1 MGVRGDDEAYVWRM
15 RGRQIGV
22 FDEVG
27 VDNRVEKM
35 VVDRVVDVRVLIIVN
50 PVKLWPSVEARFRD
64 AIDENP
70 HQRVR

>member
-27 VDNRVEKM
+27 VDNGIEKM
-35 VVDRVVDVRVLIIVN
+35 VVDRVVDVRVLIIVD
-50 PVKLWPSVEARFRD
+50 PVKLWASVEARFWD
-64 AIDENP
+64 VIDENA

>member
-15 RGRQIGV
+15 RRRQIGV
-22 FDEVG
+22 FDEIG
-27 VDNRVEKM
+27 VYNRVEKM

-50 PVKLWPSVEARFRD
+50 PVKLSLSVGARPWG
-64 AIDENP
+64 AIDENA

>member
-1 MGVRGDDEAYVWRM
+1 MGVRGDDEAYVCRM

-35 VVDRVVDVRVLIIVN
+35 VVDRVVNVRVLIVVN
-50 PVKLWPSVEARFRD
+50 PVKLLPSVEARIRD

-70 HQRVR
+70 HQRVL

>member
-35 VVDRVVDVRVLIIVN
+35 VVDRVVDVRVLIIVD
-50 PVKLWPSVEARFRD
+50 PVKLSLSVEARPWD
-64 AIDENP
+64 AIDENA